1 MKKSLCLLATL
12 VFLAILLIGPT
23 SSCAAPAKPIELKF
37 SMWNSMQHTTAV
49 EVFSPFA
56 KELEQRTQGRVKITF
71 YPGEALGKARD
82 HYDMAVRG
90 ISDISV
96 FIHGYTAGRFPLAGV
111 IELPIGVPSGKI
123 GSRVLWELY
132 EKYMKQEYSGVKIL
146 MVSASEPGQVHTTKK
161 TVKALAD
168 MKGIRLRSSGPQ
180 QMALVRALGASPL
193 TIPVPELYDALQK
206 GMADGALL
214 PFSAIKDFKL
224 GEVIKHHTVANIFV
238 MTSGLVMNLNTWNS
252 LSPSDQKIMDE
263 LTGLRM
269 AEQSGEAFDRYA
281 AIAQEE
287 AKKAGAEIYQLPPAE
302 KKVWMEKAQP
312 VNEAWIADMEKK
324 GLPGKKVFQE
334 AVSLLEK
341 YSK

>member
-1 MKKSLCLLATL
+1 
-12 VFLAILLIGPT
+12 
-23 SSCAAPAKPIELKF
+23 
-37 SMWNSMQHTTAV
+37 
-49 EVFSPFA
+49 
-56 KELEQRTQGRVKITF
+56 
-71 YPGEALGKARD
+71 
-82 HYDMAVRG
+82 
-90 ISDISV
+90 
-96 FIHGYTAGRFPLAGV
+96 
-111 IELPIGVPSGKI
+111 
-123 GSRVLWELY
+123 
-132 EKYMKQEYSGVKIL
+132 MKQEYTGVKIL
-146 MVSASEPGQVHTTKK
+146 MVSASEPGQVHATKK
-161 TVKALAD
+161 TVKALGD
-168 MKGIRLRSSGPQ
+168 MKGLRLRSSGPQ

-193 TIPVPELYDALQK
+193 TIPIPELYDALQK

-252 LSPSDQKIMDE
+252 LSPGDQKIMDE

>member
-1 MKKSLCLLATL
+1 MKKSLCLVATL
-12 VFLAILLIGPT
+12 IFLAMLLIGPT

-123 GSRVLWELY
+123 GSRILWELY
-132 EKYMKQEYSGVKIL
+132 EQYMKQEYTGVKIL
-146 MVSASEPGQVHTTKK
+146 MVSASEPGQVHATKK
-161 TVKALAD
+161 TVKALGD
-168 MKGIRLRSSGPQ
+168 MKGLRLRSSGPQ

-193 TIPVPELYDALQK
+193 TIPIPELYDALQK

-224 GEVIKHHTVANIFV
+224 GEVIKHHTIANIFV

-252 LSPSDQKIMDE
+252 LSGRPEDH
-263 LTGLRM
+263 G
-269 AEQSGEAFDRYA
+269 
-281 AIAQEE
+281 
-287 AKKAGAEIYQLPPAE
+287 
-302 KKVWMEKAQP
+302 
-312 VNEAWIADMEKK
+312 
-324 GLPGKKVFQE
+324 
-334 AVSLLEK
+334 
-341 YSK
+341 